1 MSHTRIAERKMR
13 RKKDEKIMLII
24 QNWFH
29 MSDTL
34 LHFQRTCQP
43 KAHKGCRRPKQA
55 TINEQFVHA
64 AQHSRVGI
72 HGAS

>member
-13 RKKDEKIMLII
+13 IKKDDKIMLII

-34 LHFQRTCQP
+34 LHFRCTCQP
-43 KAHKGCRRPKQA
+43 KAHKEAEDQ
-55 TINEQFVHA
+55 
-64 AQHSRVGI
+64 
-72 HGAS
+72 

>member
-13 RKKDEKIMLII
+13 IKKDDKIMLII

-34 LHFQRTCQP
+34 LHFQCTCQP
-43 KAHKGCRRPKQA
+43 KAHKEVEDQ
-55 TINEQFVHA
+55 
-64 AQHSRVGI
+64 
-72 HGAS
+72 